1 MVEQDK
7 PKHSYIFGDF
17 LGKAMSKVDLRTQL
31 EASMMSMSLMLIG
44 LCATVVYLGF
54 FVPFPL
60 WYKIFL
66 IINLLAGLVFL
77 WSNLVTQYQQY
88 QNYMEVLDFNKQPI
102 AIEPTFELADVD
114 FLENNNEKEN

>member
-1 MVEQDK
+1 MVEK
-7 PKHSYIFGDF
+7 KHPYIFGDF
-17 LGKAMSKVDLRTQL
+17 LGQAMSKVDLRTQL

-44 LCATVVYLGF
+44 LCATAVYLSF
-54 FVPFPL
+54 FVQFPL

-88 QNYMEVLDFNKQPI
+88 QNYMEVVDFNKQI
-102 AIEPTFELADVD
+102 PTEI
-114 FLENNNEKEN
+114 NNINEGNVI